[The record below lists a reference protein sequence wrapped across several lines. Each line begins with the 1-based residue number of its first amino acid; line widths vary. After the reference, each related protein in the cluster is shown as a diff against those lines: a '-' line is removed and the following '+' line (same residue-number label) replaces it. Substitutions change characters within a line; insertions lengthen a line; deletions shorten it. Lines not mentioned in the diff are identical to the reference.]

1 MEIASRLKVAR
12 QALGLSQK
20 ALAEQSGV
28 STRGYQGYEDGRS
41 IPGGE
46 ALTGLASAGINPLW
60 LLTGE
65 GSMLVGYRPDSSAT
79 VLTAEETIAQY
90 GEKPPEIDA
99 VLLSG
104 VIAAVDM
111 ANPQLGASER
121 AAIAAKAYT
130 EAVSSAQTRQSD
142 KIFLP

>member
-1 MEIASRLKVAR
+1 MEIASRLKLAR
-12 QALGLSQK
+12 QAIGLSQK

-41 IPGGE
+41 VPGGE
-46 ALTGLASAGINPLW
+46 ALAGMASAGINPLW

-65 GSMLVGYRPDSSAT
+65 GSMLVGCPPVAAAT
-79 VLTAEETIAQY
+79 VLTTEEPRAQY
-90 GEKPPEIDA
+90 GVERPEIDV

-121 AAIAAKAYT
+121 AAIAAKAYA
-130 EAVSSAQTRQSD
+130 EAVSAAKPDQDSNFFS
-142 KIFLP
+142 P